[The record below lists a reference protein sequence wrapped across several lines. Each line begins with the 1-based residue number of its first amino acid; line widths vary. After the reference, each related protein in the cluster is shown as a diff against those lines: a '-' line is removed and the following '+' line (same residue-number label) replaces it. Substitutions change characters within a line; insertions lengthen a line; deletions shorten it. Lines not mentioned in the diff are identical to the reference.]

1 MAARADGL
9 SAGRDDLAAWGLRLA
24 AGENG
29 TVFFPIRHHS
39 PACALHLA
47 RALAEIRPRA
57 LVLEMPADFAPL
69 LPLLADP
76 AIRTPVSI
84 VSIAAGKGN
93 ERVPIGHWPL
103 SATAPEWTAL
113 RFVQA
118 NEVPVFLADLPSGT
132 RLADEAATDE
142 EAEPAAPEK
151 PADAPAP
158 MLLTDEAALAYGR
171 YADNI
176 VRALGA
182 RDFNEAWDR
191 LFESR
196 LAETDWR
203 DFFRDVGV
211 HCFLTRAATPEAA
224 IAADDTLAREAAM
237 RAAIAEA
244 RTLPGGGP
252 VAVVTGGFHTPALLD
267 PPDGPVTRRRASK
280 AGAATPYLVRYTH
293 QALDRINGYGA
304 GMPAPAWYERLQVA
318 AQTGAADP
326 FALAADDLVL
336 HLAGRLRRERPGF
349 APPVPAVVETL
360 AHARRL
366 ADLRGLP
373 GPGRCEVL
381 DAARSCLVKDEEPRL
396 GSPLIEM
403 LVEELTGAMIGEVPR
418 AAGSPPLVEAVR
430 ARARALGFRIEDGTE
445 KARSL
450 DLHRRARHLA
460 ASRFLHAMTLLGT
473 GFGQCW
479 QGPDWTGGVSTNIL
493 TEQWTYRWSPA
504 VETRLVALSADGD
517 TVERAAG
524 GVLARQVAALG
535 EAGRDR
541 NAAAAV
547 RLLIG
552 AAQAG
557 LAGACGPLVR
567 AIGEA
572 VAADPDFGRVV
583 SALAALDNL
592 YRGRHVLGLADTPD
606 PEQLRAGAFRRAID
620 LLPSLRDARE
630 DDVPRLVEA
639 LAALNGIAETDAGTP
654 DAGERPSL
662 DLDLLDDGVRDL
674 LDAELAPRV
683 AGAVAGLAFLAGRLD
698 AGRLAAIVGGPLD
711 HGGDVRARVE
721 PLAGLLAVQ
730 PAVLKRVP
738 ALLAR
743 VDAGLSRLSETE
755 FLALL
760 PPLRLAFAALAPAET
775 DGLAAAIAAGRNSD
789 MDLSAPLPSGLAE
802 ADLLA
807 NARLDAALAARLRDD
822 GLGAWLEAAS

>member
-1 MAARADGL
+1 MADG
-9 SAGRDDLAAWGLRLA
+9 SRAGRGDLAAWGRRLA

-84 VSIAAGKGN
+84 VSIAAGKGD

-103 SATAPEWTAL
+103 SATAPEWAAL
-113 RFVQA
+113 RFIQA

-142 EAEPAAPEK
+142 EAEPDAPEE

-196 LAETDWR
+196 LAATDWR
-203 DFFRDVGV
+203 GFFRDVGV
-211 HCFLTRAATPEAA
+211 HCFLTRQATSETT

-244 RTLPGGGP
+244 RDLAGDGP

-267 PPDGPVTRRRASK
+267 PPDAPEPRRHAAK
-280 AGAATPYLVRYTH
+280 PGAATPYLVRYTH

-304 GMPAPAWYERLQVA
+304 GMPAPAWYERLQAA
-318 AQTGAADP
+318 AQAGAPDP
-326 FALAADDLVL
+326 FAAATDDLVL
-336 HLAGRLRRERPGF
+336 HLADRLRRERPGF
-349 APPVPAVVETL
+349 APPFPAVVETL

-366 ADLRGLP
+366 AALRGLP

-396 GSPLIEM
+396 GSPLIEL
-403 LVEELTGAMIGEVPR
+403 LVEELTGGAIGEVPR

-430 ARARALGFRIEDGTE
+430 TRARALGFRIEDGIE

-473 GFGQCW
+473 GFGQCR

-517 TVERAAG
+517 TIERAAG

-541 NAAAAV
+541 DAAAAV
-547 RLLIG
+547 RLLVG

-567 AIGEA
+567 AIGAA

-606 PEQLRAGAFRRAID
+606 PEHLRAGAFRRAID
-620 LLPSLRDARE
+620 LLPTLRDARE

-639 LAALNGIAETDAGTP
+639 LAALNEIAETDAGTGTST
-654 DAGERPSL
+654 GERQGL
-662 DLDLLDDGVRDL
+662 DLDLLDEGVADL
-674 LDAELAPRV
+674 LDAALAPRV
-683 AGAVAGLAFLAGRLD
+683 AGAIAGLAFLTGRLD
-698 AGRLAAIVGGPLD
+698 AAKLAAIVGGPLD
-711 HGGDVRARVE
+711 HGGDARIRVE

-760 PPLRLAFAALAPAET
+760 PPLRLAFTGLAPGET
-775 DGLAAAIAAGRNSD
+775 DSLAAAIAAGRNSD